1 VRSVPPKHIP
11 ANLPDP
17 LEIFDKLL
25 ARAPELKKLPA
36 NASSL
41 LLAFADIVSCDLFSA
56 TNKNDE
62 TATTSSH
69 LDLSPLYGSNKDI
82 QRSIRTM
89 VDGRLKTDTFA
100 EVEFI
105 NQPPHVSSH
114 VEFRRKLLTM
124 KYLSMQHCSFAF
136 VVSTTVLQRNL
147 L

>member
-1 VRSVPPKHIP
+1 VRSVPSKHIRV
-11 ANLPDP
+11 NLPDP
-17 LEIFDKLL
+17 VDIFDRLL
-25 ARAPELKKLPA
+25 ARAPEPKKLPA

-41 LLAFADIVSCDLFSA
+41 LLAFAGIVSCDLFSV

-62 TATTSSH
+62 TAATSSH

-100 EVEFI
+100 EVGFI
-105 NQPPHVSSH
+105 NQPPYVSSH
-114 VEFRRKLLTM
+114 AEFPRKLLTV
-124 KYLSMQHCSFAF
+124 KYCSMQHCSFAF
-136 VVSTTVLQRNL
+136 VISTTVLQRSL